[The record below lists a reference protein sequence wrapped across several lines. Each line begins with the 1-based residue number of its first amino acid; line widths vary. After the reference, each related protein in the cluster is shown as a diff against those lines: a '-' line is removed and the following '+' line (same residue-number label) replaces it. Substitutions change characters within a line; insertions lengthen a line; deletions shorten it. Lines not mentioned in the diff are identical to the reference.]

1 MRTTLWSCD
10 KECLAMG
17 RFYNYLS
24 RYVNLEAEK
33 AGRVMA
39 WAETVF
45 DQDQLY
51 TKEMKITVEELLASG
66 SDEDKEFAQYAK
78 DAIEQVN
85 FGLIRTPRDYTM
97 RPRSVRRGIRS

>member
-51 TKEMKITVEELLASG
+51 TKEMKITIKVLLASG

-85 FGLIRTPRDYTM
+85 FGIIRTPRDYTM
-97 RPRSVRRGIRS
+97 RPRSVWG